1 MNTTGRAIML
11 TLSMTLLTP
20 TLARAVKPEDEDAF
34 TWQVTTRIVDEG
46 ESISHRAGVRVIE
59 KTSTPPWRYTPSN
72 MSYTPKT
79 DWIHTPKR
87 DWSYT
92 PKRNWTYSRKSD
104 FTYKPKRY
112 SRWLWRHPQPKRGP
126 QIVVFSEA
134 TPE

>member
-1 MNTTGRAIML
+1 MNTTQRAMTWTIFLML
-11 TLSMTLLTP
+11 
-20 TLARAVKPEDEDAF
+20 LAPAFAWAIKPENAGRF
-34 TWQVTTRIVDEG
+34 TWRTQTRIVDVG
-46 ESISHRAGVRVIE
+46 ESISHRAGFRVIE

-79 DWIHTPKR
+79 NWIHTPKR
-87 DWSYT
+87 DWTYT
-92 PKRNWTYSRKSD
+92 PKHNWTYTRKTD